1 MSTRVVDGYRSP
13 AADAFIS
20 FGIKGDL
27 ARVMTLRSL
36 YRLSHADCLTGR

>member
-27 ARVMTLRSL
+27 AKGDDLPV
-36 YRLSHADCLTGR
+36 AVPA